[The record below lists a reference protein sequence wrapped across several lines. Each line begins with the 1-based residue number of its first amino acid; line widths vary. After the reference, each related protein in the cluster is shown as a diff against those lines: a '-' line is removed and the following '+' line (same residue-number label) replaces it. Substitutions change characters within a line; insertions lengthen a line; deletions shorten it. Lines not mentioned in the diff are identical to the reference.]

1 MLQQECGGLRYAELR
16 EDDEEG
22 ACLHGVAA
30 AGGGDAARGSRV
42 VILPDG
48 VLDDGADVMERH
60 VVTEGVEGGLEHR
73 LAVDD
78 DGDLG

>member
-1 MLQQECGGLRYAELR
+1 MLQQECGGLWYAELR
-16 EDDEEG
+16 EDDEEDV
-22 ACLHGVAA
+22 CLYGVAA
-30 AGGGDAARGSRV
+30 GDAARCSRV
-42 VILPDG
+42 VVLPYG